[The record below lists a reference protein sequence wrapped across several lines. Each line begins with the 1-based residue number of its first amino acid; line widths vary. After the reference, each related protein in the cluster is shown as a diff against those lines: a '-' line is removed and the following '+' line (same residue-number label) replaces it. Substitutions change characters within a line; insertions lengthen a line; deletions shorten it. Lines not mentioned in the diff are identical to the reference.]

1 MGATGLP
8 RLAIVGCGA
17 VVDHHL
23 VPALKRVGWMPSVLI
38 DTSPERIKI
47 VARKMGSKGKTALT
61 GFDWRAMLGEFDAAV
76 VAVPHALH
84 APIGTALLEAG
95 KHVFMEKPLATT
107 VADCE
112 RMIAAARTKGVTLS
126 VGLLRRYLR
135 IARWTKALIASGTL
149 GDIEHFDVREGFV
162 FNWDTSTDAILRPN
176 LSAGG
181 VLMDTGAHTLDLVT
195 WWLGDVASLEYRD
208 DAEGGVEADC
218 VLECRMASGATG
230 RIELS
235 RTRDLRNTIRI
246 NGTKGF
252 AEVHL
257 YKNEVLAGSD
267 NVLAFAHDGIAAA
280 GMEPQFFPELFDAEL
295 RDFKISASGEGK
307 VGVAGGDATKSVAMI
322 ERAYKVRQPLESP
335 WADIAAPPLNGAGA
349 ARPMLPAGSTTLITG
364 ATGFI
369 GGRLAEVLLQQ
380 GVKVRCLVRNFGHA
394 TRIARMGPEIVPA
407 DLSNAEQVDKAIAG
421 VDYVVHCAHDMRSRP
436 QNITGLQNIIAACA
450 KHKVK
455 RLVYVSTFSVYE
467 PFPDGR
473 VSEETRDGDRSW
485 VYVRSK
491 LEMEEMVL
499 AAVRE
504 QKLPATIVQPTVVYG
519 PFSKPWTNA
528 PAENLIYGTVV
539 LPDRGEGLC
548 NAVYIDDL
556 VDGFVLAAT
565 RPEAI
570 GERFILSGP
579 EPVTWGEFFG
589 TFAGALATAPPEY
602 WPAERIAKNNQGL
615 MRDIK
620 LVAQNPKRI
629 VQIIVRWY
637 PARQALQAGLD
648 AMPEPLKGLVM
659 KHYFGSGGRRPGEI
673 ILPDPQGLNHYKSKA
688 HCDNDKAQRLLGYH
702 PRFDF
707 AAGMEP
713 TRRYLE
719 WAYGDLRRMVSAMSP
734 KTEAEPPKAKGMA
747 APADLANAG

>member
-1 MGATGLP
+1 MASNGLP
-8 RLAIVGCGA
+8 RLAIIGCGA

-23 VPALKRVGWMPSVLI
+23 VPALKRLGWMPSVLI
-38 DTSPERIKI
+38 DTSPERIKV
-47 VARKMGSKGKTALT
+47 VARKMGSKGKSVRT
-61 GFDWRAMLGEFDAAV
+61 GSDWRAMAGEFDAAV
-76 VAVPHALH
+76 VAVPHSLH
-84 APIGTALLEAG
+84 APIGLALMEAG

-112 RMIAAARTKGVTLS
+112 RMIGAAHAKGVTLS

-135 IARWTKALIASGTL
+135 IARWTKALVESGTL
-149 GDIEHFDVREGFV
+149 GEVKNFDVREGFV
-162 FNWDTSTDAILRPN
+162 FNWDTSTDAVLRPS
-176 LSAGG
+176 LSGGG
-181 VLMDTGAHTLDLVT
+181 VLIDTGAHTLDLVL
-195 WWLGDVASLEYRD
+195 WWLGDVASLDYRD

-218 VLECRMASGATG
+218 VLECRMTSGATG

-235 RTRDLRNTIRI
+235 RTRELRNTIRI

-252 AEVHL
+252 VEVHL
-257 YKNEVLAGSD
+257 YKNEVIAGSP
-267 NVLAFAHDGIAAA
+267 NALAFVHDGISASA
-280 GMEPQFFPELFDAEL
+280 MEPQFFPELFDAEL
-295 RDFKISASGEGK
+295 RDFKTSASGQGK
-307 VGVAGGDATKSVAMI
+307 VGVRGSDGVKSVDLI
-322 ERAYKVRQPLESP
+322 ERSYKARQALESP
-335 WADIAAPPLNGAGA
+335 WADIGAPLANGAGA
-349 ARPMLPAGSTTLITG
+349 PSRPSIPAGSRALITG
-364 ATGFI
+364 AAGFI
-369 GGRLAEVLLQQ
+369 GGRLAETLMEQ

-394 TRIARMGPEIVPA
+394 TRIARKGPEIVPA
-407 DLSNAEQVDKAIAG
+407 DLTNAEQVDNAVEG
-421 VDYVVHCAHDMRSRP
+421 VDYVIHCAHDMRSRP

-450 KHKVK
+450 KHKVR

-467 PFPDGR
+467 PFPDGL

-491 LEMEEMVL
+491 LEMEEQVL
-499 AAVRE
+499 KAARE
-504 QKLPATIVQPTVVYG
+504 QGLPATIVQPTVVYG

-556 VDGFVLAAT
+556 VDGLILSAVHPA
-565 RPEAI
+565 AI
-570 GERFILSGP
+570 GERFIVSGP
-579 EPVTWGEFFG
+579 DPVTWREFFG
-589 TFAGALATAPPEY
+589 AFANALGTAQPEY
-602 WPAERIAKNNQGL
+602 WPAERIAKSNQGL
-615 MRDIK
+615 MRDIR

-659 KHYFGSGGRRPGEI
+659 KHYFGSGGRRAGEMF
-673 ILPDPQGLNHYKSKA
+673 LPDPQQLNHYKTKA
-688 HCDNDKAQRLLGYH
+688 HCDNEKARRLLGYH

-707 AAGMEP
+707 ASGMEP

-719 WAYGDLRRMVSAMSP
+719 WAYGDLLKPAAP
-734 KTEAEPPKAKGMA
+734 KAEPPKAEGMA
-747 APADLANAG
+747 ARADLANVG